1 VSRNRSFNSQP
12 TRRGSA
18 ATRAAGP
25 LVISM
30 LATAGL
36 ILPACSFDSD
46 SSARTTKPAVLRLE
60 NATASTIEVI
70 LEVLDDSGAV
80 LDLAAV
86 GAVEIPVVTITDSG
100 VNFGVLDPIGA
111 SAAAN
116 TGNLDS
122 QRLETSATV
131 RVPGFAVSEGG
142 VYCGQ
147 TLRITAQVDEDDSP
161 IRLSGAGSGIP
172 AFDEGSVGETGERY
186 LLTDLD
192 FVCGETIVVR
202 IGEDQSG
209 AGSSTSGTVAV
220 VAEGA
225 DSPFEPIVD
234 PGTSSGDDPDDPD
247 ADSDPSTIAI
257 QVANQGAVIGTL
269 RLEVTT
275 STGGTQDFEVTVPPA
290 AITEGAFACGTQFK
304 FVATYPDPENPEDQE
319 TERVVVLTGAGT
331 GSLGFDE
338 ASVARNGERF
348 LIVGSDVSCG
358 DTVRVTLRD
367 DVEPI
372 GFQDLGVF
380 SGSVEVF
387 AAE

>member
-1 VSRNRSFNSQP
+1 
-12 TRRGSA
+12 
-18 ATRAAGP
+18 
-25 LVISM
+25 
-30 LATAGL
+30 
-36 ILPACSFDSD
+36 
-46 SSARTTKPAVLRLE
+46 
-60 NATASTIEVI
+60 
-70 LEVLDDSGAV
+70 
-80 LDLAAV
+80 
-86 GAVEIPVVTITDSG
+86 
-100 VNFGVLDPIGA
+100 
-111 SAAAN
+111 
-116 TGNLDS
+116 
-122 QRLETSATV
+122 
-131 RVPGFAVSEGG
+131 
-142 VYCGQ
+142 
-147 TLRITAQVDEDDSP
+147 
-161 IRLSGAGSGIP
+161 
-172 AFDEGSVGETGERY
+172 
-186 LLTDLD
+186 
-192 FVCGETIVVR
+192 
-202 IGEDQSG
+202 
-209 AGSSTSGTVAV
+209 